1 MELKETCKIT
11 LDKGTQKVKC
21 YKFFQT
27 DFERELAIHQ
37 SIDHKAITNITDVKS
52 GMMVC
57 KINKEVSKVTDKD
70 VNEAVDNFIKHFTL
84 EEILKRFKEL
94 DEIK

>member
-11 LDKGTQKVKC
+11 LDKGAQKVKC
-21 YKFFQT
+21 CKFFQT

-37 SIDHKAITNITDVKS
+37 NIDHKSITNITDVKS
-52 GMMVC
+52 GRIVC

-84 EEILKRFKEL
+84 EEILKRFEEL
-94 DEIK
+94 DEIE